1 VTRTTLRTHRCGALR
16 AADVGQ
22 RVRLGGWV
30 HRRRDLGGIV
40 FLDLRDRDGLVQVA
54 VGPGWASPDLVFRA
68 QTVGTEAVVVVE
80 GEVVARPPA
89 MRNSELATGD
99 VEVHATAFQVVGPA
113 ETPAIPVARGKGD
126 ELPAEEL
133 RLKHRHLD
141 LRRPELQANLIMRH
155 RLAQR
160 ARRVLSELDFLE
172 IETPILTKPT
182 PEGARDYLVPSR
194 VHPGEFY
201 ALPQS
206 PQIYKQLLM
215 VAGFDR
221 YFQLSR
227 CFRDEDLR
235 YDRQPE
241 FTQIDIEAS
250 FVTQDDV
257 LAIVEAVLV
266 ALWDE
271 AGHRIERPFTR
282 LSWRDAMER
291 YGTDKPDLRYDFEI
305 KDFSRWAKTDGKIV
319 GEAVRQKLEGK
330 DARLRGIVVP
340 GGAAFSRKDI
350 DRLSQEVKQVGGWGP
365 AWVKRQG
372 EQVSGS
378 IAKDADVETLGALG
392 VRDGDLALLTVGAD
406 QVTSPA
412 LDKVRREVIRRLAPA
427 PKAAHALCW
436 VVDFPLFEPDP
447 ETGKPV
453 FAHHPF
459 TSPHPDDM
467 DKLDSDP
474 FACRALHYD
483 AVYNGNELGSGSIR
497 ITDPAIQRTVFRHLG
512 LSPAEVDARFG
523 FLLAALAAGAP
534 PHGGFAIGF
543 DRTAMLLVGAGS
555 MRDVI
560 AFPKTTAA
568 RALFEG
574 APAPARPED
583 LAALHIK
590 VVPPHE

>member
-1 VTRTTLRTHRCGALR
+1 
-16 AADVGQ
+16 
-22 RVRLGGWV
+22 
-30 HRRRDLGGIV
+30 V
-40 FLDLRDRDGLVQVA
+40 FIDLRDRDGLVQVA
-54 VGPGWASPDLVFRA
+54 VGPGWASPDLVARA
-68 QTVGTEAVVVVE
+68 QTVGTESVVLVE

-89 MRNSELATGD
+89 MRNTELATGE
-99 VEVHATAFQVVGPA
+99 VEVHATSLRVVGPA
-113 ETPAIPVARGKGD
+113 ETPAIPVARGKGE

-133 RLKHRHLD
+133 RLKYRHLD
-141 LRRPELQANLIMRH
+141 LRRPELQANLILRH
-155 RLAQR
+155 RLLQR
-160 ARRVLSELDFLE
+160 ARRALSELDFLE
-172 IETPILTKPT
+172 IDTPILTKPT

-215 VAGFDR
+215 VSGFDR
-221 YFQLSR
+221 YFQIAR

-235 YDRQPE
+235 FDRQPE
-241 FTQIDIEAS
+241 FSQIDIEAS
-250 FVTQDDV
+250 FVGQEDV
-257 LAIVEAVLV
+257 IGFVETVLV

-271 AGHRIERPFTR
+271 AGHTIARPFPR
-282 LSWRDAMER
+282 LTWRESMER
-291 YGTDKPDLRYDFEI
+291 YGTDKPDLRFDFPI
-305 KDFSRWAKTDGKIV
+305 TDWTAQVQPLAVPFFQGGGATNGSRVRGI
-319 GEAVRQKLEGK
+319 AVR
-330 DARLRGIVVP
+330 
-340 GGAAFSRKDI
+340 GGGTLSRKDV
-350 DRLSQEVKQVGGWGP
+350 DQLTETAKTNGAPGL

-372 EQVSGS
+372 EQLSGS
-378 IAKDADVETLGALG
+378 VGKHFTAEALG
-392 VRDGDLALLTVGAD
+392 RIGIGDGDAALMTVGPD
-406 QVTSPA
+406 RVTSPA
-412 LDKVRREVIRRLAPA
+412 LDKVRQEVIRRLAPQ
-427 PKAAHALCW
+427 PKLAHAFCW

-459 TSPHPDDM
+459 TSPHPDDVG
-467 DKLDSDP
+467 KLDSDP

-497 ITDPAIQRTVFRHLG
+497 ITDPAIQRKVFAHLG
-512 LSPAEVDARFG
+512 LSPVDIEARFG
-523 FLLAALAAGAP
+523 FLLTALAAGAP
-534 PHGGFAIGF
+534 PHGGFAVGF
-543 DRTAMLLVGAGS
+543 DRTAMLVAGAAS
-555 MRDVI
+555 LREVI

>member
-1 VTRTTLRTHRCGALR
+1 LRT
-16 AADVGQ
+16 ADIGQ

-54 VGPGWASPDLVFRA
+54 VGPGWASPELVTRA
-68 QTVGTEAVVVVE
+68 QSVGTEAVVVVE

-89 MRNSELATGD
+89 MRNSDLATGE
-99 VEVHATAFQVVGPA
+99 VEVHATALQVVGPA
-113 ETPAIPVARGKGD
+113 ETPAIPVARGKGE
-126 ELPAEEL
+126 ELAAEEL
-133 RLKHRHLD
+133 RLRYRHLD
-141 LRRPELQANLIMRH
+141 LRRPELQANLMLRH
-155 RLAQR
+155 RLLQR
-160 ARRVLSELDFLE
+160 ARRALSDLDFLE

-215 VAGFDR
+215 VSGFDR
-221 YFQLSR
+221 YFQIAR

-241 FTQIDIEAS
+241 FSQIDIEAS
-250 FVTQDDV
+250 FVGQEDV
-257 LAIVEAVLV
+257 IGFVEMVLV

-271 AGHRIERPFTR
+271 AGHTILRPFPR
-282 LSWRDAMER
+282 LTWREAMER
-291 YGTDKPDLRYDFEI
+291 YGTDKPDLRFDFPI
-305 KDFSRWAKTDGKIV
+305 ADWTAQVQPLAVPFFQGATNGSRVRGI
-319 GEAVRQKLEGK
+319 AVR
-330 DARLRGIVVP
+330 
-340 GGAAFSRKDI
+340 GGGTLSRKDV
-350 DRLSQEVKQVGGWGP
+350 DQLAETAKTHGAPGL

-372 EQVSGS
+372 EQLSGS
-378 IAKDADVETLGALG
+378 VGKHFTAEALG
-392 VRDGDLALLTVGAD
+392 RIGVGDGDVAFMTVGPD
-406 QVTSPA
+406 RVTSPA
-412 LDKVRREVIRRLAPA
+412 LDKVRQEVIRRLAPA
-427 PKAAHALCW
+427 PKAAHAFCW

-459 TSPHPDDM
+459 TSPHPDDSG
-467 DKLDSDP
+467 KLDSDP

-497 ITDPAIQRTVFRHLG
+497 ITDPAIQRQVFAHLG
-512 LSPAEVDARFG
+512 LSPADIEARFG
-523 FLLAALAAGAP
+523 FLLTALAGGAP
-534 PHGGFAIGF
+534 PHGGFAVGF
-543 DRTAMLLVGAGS
+543 DRTTMLLAGAGS
-555 MRDVI
+555 LRDVI

-590 VVPPHE
+590 VVP

>member
-1 VTRTTLRTHRCGALR
+1 
-16 AADVGQ
+16 VGQ

-40 FLDLRDRDGLVQVA
+40 FIDLRDRDGLVQVA
-54 VGPGWASPDLVFRA
+54 VGPGWASPDLVARA
-68 QTVGTEAVVVVE
+68 QTVGTETVVLVE

-89 MRNSELATGD
+89 MRNTELASGE
-99 VEVHATAFQVVGPA
+99 VEVHATSLRVVGPA
-113 ETPAIPVARGKGD
+113 ETPAIPVARGKGE

-141 LRRPELQANLIMRH
+141 LRRPELQANLILRH
-155 RLAQR
+155 RLLQR
-160 ARRVLSELDFLE
+160 ARRALSELDFLE

-215 VAGFDR
+215 VSGFDR
-221 YFQLSR
+221 YFQIAR

-235 YDRQPE
+235 FDRQPE
-241 FTQIDIEAS
+241 FSQIDIEAS
-250 FVTQDDV
+250 FVGQEDV
-257 LAIVEAVLV
+257 IGFVETVLV

-271 AGHRIERPFTR
+271 AGHMIARPFPR
-282 LSWRDAMER
+282 LTWRESMER
-291 YGTDKPDLRYDFEI
+291 YGTDKPDLRFDFPI
-305 KDFSRWAKTDGKIV
+305 TDWTTQVQPLGVPFFQGASNGSRVRGI
-319 GEAVRQKLEGK
+319 AVR
-330 DARLRGIVVP
+330 
-340 GGAAFSRKDI
+340 GGGTLSRKDV
-350 DRLSQEVKQVGGWGP
+350 DQLTETAKTNGAPGL

-372 EQVSGS
+372 EQLSGS
-378 IAKDADVETLGALG
+378 VGKHFTAEALG
-392 VRDGDLALLTVGAD
+392 RIGIGDGDVALMTVGPD
-406 QVTSPA
+406 HVTSPA
-412 LDKVRREVIRRLAPA
+412 LDKVRREVIRRLAPR
-427 PKAAHALCW
+427 PKNAHALCW

-459 TSPHPDDM
+459 TSPHPDDIG
-467 DKLDSDP
+467 KLDSEP

-483 AVYNGNELGSGSIR
+483 VVYNGNELGSGSIR
-497 ITDPAIQRTVFRHLG
+497 ITDPAVQRTVFRHLG
-512 LSPAEVDARFG
+512 LSPAEIDARFG
-523 FLLAALAAGAP
+523 FLLTALAAGAP

-543 DRTAMLLVGAGS
+543 DRTVMLIIGAPS
-555 MRDVI
+555 MRDVL